1 MTQFLCLTC
10 KKSFN
15 TAQHLNQ
22 HNNKKKQCVFITE
35 HNIVTNINILST
47 LSTADVINFI
57 KTYNTIEEL
66 IDDRIKICDYK
77 IEIDRLHNENNKLKY
92 QLDKIHQVIE
102 NVTN

>member
-22 HNNKKKQCVFITE
+22 HNNKKKQCMFIHE
-35 HNIVTNINILST
+35 QNIVTNMNIVSNLST
-47 LSTADVINFI
+47 TDVINFI